1 MNRWVEAAR
10 PRTLPLALAS
20 IMLGNMLAYS
30 QGTFDWIIAIL
41 AILTTVALQV
51 LSNFANDFGDSMNG
65 VDNQDRKVALR
76 AVQTGKINREEMK
89 KVVVLTATLSFFMG
103 VGLLAYSLQDASW
116 DIWMKFLGLGIACIA
131 AAIAYTVGKRPY
143 GYMGLGDLSVFLFFG
158 LVGTMGS
165 YFLQT
170 KTLPWH
176 IALPAAGCGLLSV
189 AVLNLNNLRDL
200 ENDKR
205 TGKYS
210 IPVRIG
216 KTLGFYYQK
225 ALLFIGIL
233 PFASY
238 HLIAYQVGAS
248 TTSNMLILLGYYPI
262 IIMLRELNPNMTP
275 AEIDP
280 FLKKTALRTLLL
292 ILLFGISEIIQSS
305 YQYP

>member
-10 PRTLPLALAS
+10 PRTLPLAVAS

-30 QGTFDWIIAIL
+30 KGTFDWIIAIL

-89 KVVVLTATLSFFMG
+89 KVVVLTATLSFLMG
-103 VGLLAYSLQDASW
+103 VGLLDYSLKGATW
-116 DIWMKFLGLGIACIA
+116 DIWMKFLGLGVACIA
-131 AAIAYTVGKRPY
+131 AAIAYTVGKKPY
-143 GYMGLGDLSVFLFFG
+143 GYMGLGDLSVFIFFG
-158 LVGTMGS
+158 LVGTLGS

-176 IALPAAGCGLLSV
+176 ISLPAAGCGLLSV

-216 KTLGFYYQK
+216 KSLGFYYQK

-248 TTSNMLILLGYYPI
+248 TTGNLLILLGYYPI
-262 IIMLRELNPNMTP
+262 IIMLRELNPNMSP

-280 FLKKTALRTLLL
+280 YLKKTALRTLLL
-292 ILLFGISEIIQSS
+292 ILLFGISEIIQ
-305 YQYP
+305 

>member
-10 PRTLPLALAS
+10 PRTLPLAVAS

-89 KVVVLTATLSFFMG
+89 KVVVFTATLSFFMG
-103 VGLLAYSLQDASW
+103 MGLLAYSLQDASW
-116 DIWMKFLGLGIACIA
+116 DIWMKFLGLGVACIA

-248 TTSNMLILLGYYPI
+248 TTSNLLILLGYYPT

-280 FLKKTALRTLLL
+280 YLKKTALRTLLL
-292 ILLFGISEIIQSS
+292 ILLFGISEIIQ
-305 YQYP
+305 